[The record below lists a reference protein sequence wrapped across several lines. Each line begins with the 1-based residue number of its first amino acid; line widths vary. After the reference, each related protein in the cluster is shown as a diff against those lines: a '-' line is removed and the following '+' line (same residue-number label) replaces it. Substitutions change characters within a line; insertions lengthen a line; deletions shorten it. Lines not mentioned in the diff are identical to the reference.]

1 MMNSYPLYRYI
12 NTRLASNPAFSADG
26 LKLAFLTDISG
37 KFQIWQVDLSTDEES
52 LTWPQQLTFSA
63 DRALYVD
70 YSPIEGDYRLVYGH
84 DLGGSENLQ
93 LTLLDTVSGEEREL
107 TVGYESAMHLPGQWS
122 AELDT
127 LLVAANRRDPAIF
140 DLYRQPANG
149 EPAEIIFEH
158 DQVGYLRNAVWSPDH
173 QRVAFTRQAK
183 SAEHDL
189 LELNL
194 VDGSLRQL
202 NPPDRPAKYGDIAY
216 TKDGRFLYVLTDLD
230 SDFLHIAKLEL
241 ATGDW
246 ETLIAPNADIDQFAH
261 SPDGRYIAF
270 CTNRDGDS
278 RLELVDLATGV
289 SRPAPEPATRP
300 GLIGY
305 YYGDH
310 ITFSADSMCLAFS
323 YASATRTQDVYIWH
337 LDINNDALLRKT
349 ASSHGGIPLST
360 FVTPS
365 LIRYPTFDE
374 RQIPAYFFQLE
385 EAREDGQPAIV
396 YVHGGPESQF
406 RPDFKFLIQYFVQN
420 GYAVLAPNVR
430 GSSGY
435 GNTYM
440 HLDNVEKRMDSVAD
454 LAYAARWLGEQPG
467 IDAGRLVIY
476 GASYGGFMVL
486 SSLTTYPELWAA
498 GVDIVG
504 ISNFVTF
511 LENTSAYRRPHRE
524 SEYGS
529 LAENRDFL
537 ESISPLN
544 HVDKI
549 QAPLMVI
556 HGANDPRVPL
566 SEAQQLVD
574 AVRAHGVP
582 VEFLVFED
590 EGHGINKLANKL
602 VMYPAVINFL
612 AGNRPEHL
620 PRPAL

>member
-1 MMNSYPLYRYI
+1 MNNYPLYRYI
-12 NTRLASNPAFSADG
+12 NTRWASNPAFAADG
-26 LKLAFLTDISG
+26 LSLAFLTDISG
-37 KFQIWQVDLSTDEES
+37 KFQVWQVDLSREEES
-52 LTWPQQLTFSA
+52 PTWPQQLTFSA
-63 DRALYVD
+63 DRVLYVD
-70 YSPIEGDYRLVYGH
+70 YSPIASDKRLVYGH

-93 LTLLDTVSGEEREL
+93 LTVLDTVSGEERAL
-107 TVGYESAMHLPGQWS
+107 TTGYESAMHIPGQWS
-122 AELDT
+122 AELDA

-140 DLYRQPANG
+140 DLYRQPLNG

-158 DQVGYLRNAVWSPDH
+158 DQVGYLRNVIWSPDH
-173 QRVAFTRQAK
+173 RRVAFTRQAK

-189 LELNL
+189 LELDL
-194 VDGSLRQL
+194 ADGSLRQL
-202 NPPDRPAKYGDIAY
+202 NPPERPAEYGDIAY
-216 TKDGRFLYVLTDLD
+216 SKDSRFLYVLTDLD

-241 ATGDW
+241 ASGDW
-246 ETLIAPNADIDQFAH
+246 ETLIAPNADIEQFAL
-261 SPDGRYIAF
+261 SPNGRYLAF

-278 RLELVDLATGV
+278 QLELVDLAAGV

-300 GLIGY
+300 GVIGF
-305 YYGDH
+305 YGDH
-310 ITFSADSMCLAFS
+310 ITFSAGSSRLAFS
-323 YASATRTQDVYIWH
+323 YASPTRTYDVYIWN
-337 LDINNDALLRKT
+337 LDINDDALLRKT
-349 ASSHGGIPLST
+349 ASSHGGIPVST

-365 LIRYPTFDE
+365 LVHYPTFDGRE
-374 RQIPAYFFQLE
+374 IPAYFYQP
-385 EAREDGQPAIV
+385 EAGRDGEQPAIV
-396 YVHGGPESQF
+396 YVHGGPESQY
-406 RPDFKFLIQYFVQN
+406 RPDFKFLVQYFVHN

-467 IDAGRLVIY
+467 IDAGRLVVY
-476 GASYGGFMVL
+476 GGSYGGFMVL

-498 GVDIVG
+498 GVNIVG

-511 LENTSAYRRPHRE
+511 LENTSAYRRVHRE

-537 ESISPLN
+537 QSISPLN
-544 HVDKI
+544 QADKI
-549 QAPLMVI
+549 QVPLMVI

-574 AVRAHGVP
+574 AVRAQGVP

-602 VMYPAVINFL
+602 VMYPAVIDFL
-612 AGNRPEHL
+612 AGL
-620 PRPAL
+620 LTK

>member
-1 MMNSYPLYRYI
+1 MNNYPLYRYI
-12 NTRLASNPAFSADG
+12 NIRWASNPAFAADG
-26 LKLAFLTDISG
+26 LSLAFLTDISG
-37 KFQIWQVDLSTDEES
+37 KFQVWQVDLSREEES
-52 LTWPQQLTFSA
+52 PTWPQQLTFSA
-63 DRALYVD
+63 DRVLYVD
-70 YSPIEGDYRLVYGH
+70 YSPIASDKRLVYGH

-93 LTLLDTVSGEEREL
+93 LTVLDTVSGEERAL
-107 TVGYESAMHLPGQWS
+107 TTGYESAMHIPGQWS
-122 AELDT
+122 AELDA

-140 DLYRQPANG
+140 DLYRQPLNG

-158 DQVGYLRNAVWSPDH
+158 DQVGYLRNVIWSPDH
-173 QRVAFTRQAK
+173 RRVAFTRQAK

-189 LELNL
+189 LELDL
-194 VDGSLRQL
+194 ADGSLRQL
-202 NPPDRPAKYGDIAY
+202 NPPERPAEYGDIAY
-216 TKDGRFLYVLTDLD
+216 SKDSRFLYVLTDLD

-241 ATGDW
+241 ASGDW
-246 ETLIAPNADIDQFAH
+246 ETLIAPNADIEQFAL
-261 SPDGRYIAF
+261 SPNGRYLAF

-278 RLELVDLATGV
+278 QLELVDLAAGV

-300 GLIGY
+300 GVIGF
-305 YYGDH
+305 YGDH
-310 ITFSADSMCLAFS
+310 ITFSAGSSRLAFS
-323 YASATRTQDVYIWH
+323 YASPTRTYDVYIWN
-337 LDINNDALLRKT
+337 LDINDDALLRKT
-349 ASSHGGIPLST
+349 ASSHGGIPVST

-365 LIRYPTFDE
+365 LVHYPTFDGRE
-374 RQIPAYFFQLE
+374 IPAYFYQP
-385 EAREDGQPAIV
+385 EAGRDGEQPAIV
-396 YVHGGPESQF
+396 YVHGGPESQY
-406 RPDFKFLIQYFVQN
+406 RPDFKFLVQYFVHN

-467 IDAGRLVIY
+467 IDAGRLVVY
-476 GASYGGFMVL
+476 GGSYGGFMVL

-498 GVDIVG
+498 GVNIVG

-511 LENTSAYRRPHRE
+511 LENTSAYRRVHRE

-537 ESISPLN
+537 QSISPLN
-544 HVDKI
+544 QADKI
-549 QAPLMVI
+549 QVPLMVI

-574 AVRAHGVP
+574 AVRAQGVP

-602 VMYPAVINFL
+602 VMYPAVIDFL
-612 AGNRPEHL
+612 AGL
-620 PRPAL
+620 LTK